1 MVYACFM
8 SAQLA
13 PINKDVSGDI
23 WQWIFF
29 FISIALSI
37 YAYCLVIMD
46 ANDPD
51 FLSISDNYDKKEE
64 LNIKNLGEKQQELTD
79 DGKEIKL

>member
-1 MVYACFM
+1 
-8 SAQLA
+8 
-13 PINKDVSGDI
+13 
-23 WQWIFF
+23 
-29 FISIALSI
+29 
-37 YAYCLVIMD
+37 MD

-64 LNIKNLGEKQQELTD
+64 LNIKNLGEKQRELTN